1 MVNVSTENL
10 TREFL
15 AERDAR
21 IFAMRKGGTS
31 ISEIAKRFGVSTKAV
46 NAAIQRQLQRMN
58 KEALLAYPELLRL
71 ELERLDT
78 LQQAL
83 WPLTQ
88 HRKVRGEDGADHSI
102 EPDIK
107 AVQQVLAIME
117 KRTKLL
123 GITGM
128 NQNDYQDS
136 SPIRAV
142 LADAAD
148 RPAAVDEFDP
158 ETESKRLIELMGQAG
173 VLPAEQVDALLRMG
187 LQAGPEPIMLELED
201 PTLYDYDDEE
211 LDGDTTHEEDQG

>member
-1 MVNVSTENL
+1 MEDKSTAHTL
-10 TREFL
+10 GKEFL
-15 AERDAR
+15 AERDSR
-21 IFAMRKGGTS
+21 VFAMRRGGTS
-31 ISEIAKRFGVSTKAV
+31 VSEIAKRFGISSRAV
-46 NAAIQRQLQRMN
+46 NASIQRQLQRLN

-88 HRKVRGEDGADHSI
+88 HRKVRGEDGADHPI

-123 GITGM
+123 GINGM
-128 NQNDYQDS
+128 VQADTQDS
-136 SPIRAV
+136 TPIRAV

-158 ETESKRLIELMGQAG
+158 ETEAKRLIELMGQAG
-173 VLPAEQVDALLRMG
+173 VLPAESVMALLG
-187 LQAGPEPIMLELED
+187 GQLELEAA
-201 PTLYDYDDEE
+201 PRELTYDHDDFIDEE
-211 LDGDTTHEEDQG
+211 TEHEET

>member
-1 MVNVSTENL
+1 MSNENL
-10 TREFL
+10 TKEFL

-31 ISEIAKRFGVSTKAV
+31 ISEIAKRFNISSKAV
-46 NAAIQRQLQRMN
+46 AAAIQRQLERMN

-88 HRKVRGEDGADHSI
+88 HRKVRGEDGSDHSI
-102 EPDIK
+102 EPDVK
-107 AVQQVLAIME
+107 AVQQVLSIMDR
-117 KRTKLL
+117 RTKLL
-123 GITGM
+123 GISGM
-128 NQNDYQDS
+128 SQNDYADS
-136 SPIRAV
+136 TPLRAV

-158 ETESKRLIELMGQAG
+158 ETEAKRLIELMGQAG
-173 VLPAEQVDALLRMG
+173 VLPAEQIDALLRG
-187 LQAGPEPIMLELED
+187 AIGTGSGAREIGPGME
-201 PTLYDYDDEE
+201 YDADIVSIDEE
-211 LDGDTTHEEDQG
+211 DFDEEEG